1 MEKKLICPRC
11 GKTNI
16 KDYED
21 TIECLDCN
29 LEFYKDSIKN
39 IDDKTAV
46 LSIQEMKKI
55 VEEFKK
61 KPKNKKDYEKKLSKK
76 EKKRASK

>member
-11 GKTNI
+11 GETNV
-16 KDYED
+16 KDYGKI
-21 TIECLDCN
+21 IECLDCD
-29 LEFYKDSIKN
+29 LEFFKDYIEN

-61 KPKNKKDYEKKLSKK
+61 PTKKEREFEKDLRNKDEKKVSK
-76 EKKRASK
+76 